1 MIDTDSKQINNN
13 NEHKEMN
20 DKVSYLTDR
29 LELLFAEM
37 NKAYVRLIELEQWR
51 FHQEDD
57 LK

>member
-1 MIDTDSKQINNN
+1 MIHTDSKQINNN

-20 DKVSYLTDR
+20 DKVSYLADR